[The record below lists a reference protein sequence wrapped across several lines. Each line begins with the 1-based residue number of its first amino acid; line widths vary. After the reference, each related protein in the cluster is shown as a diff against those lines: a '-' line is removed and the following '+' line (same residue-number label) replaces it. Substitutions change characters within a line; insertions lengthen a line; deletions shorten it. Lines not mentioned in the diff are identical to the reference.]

1 MFTDSMDSYLVN
13 LSGYV
18 ETEHDNQHINI
29 LMQASTNFERVGD
42 HAINIMEVAQRI
54 SQDRLELS
62 KSALDELNVVEEA
75 VIEIVDITVEAFRNL
90 DSEKARNIEPLEE
103 VIDDMVVKLKDRHV
117 GRLKKGQCTTAGG
130 MAFIDLI
137 TNLERVA
144 DQCSNVALLIMSHK
158 DSSIIGNYHGYI
170 KELHKG
176 GEVTYDAELAKRKE
190 QYLKRLN
197 DIM

>member
-1 MFTDSMDSYLVN
+1 
-13 LSGYV
+13 
-18 ETEHDNQHINI
+18 
-29 LMQASTNFERVGD
+29 
-42 HAINIMEVAQRI
+42 
-54 SQDRLELS
+54 
-62 KSALDELNVVEEA
+62 
-75 VIEIVDITVEAFRNL
+75 
-90 DSEKARNIEPLEE
+90 
-103 VIDDMVVKLKDRHV
+103 MVVKLKDRHV

-176 GEVTYDAELAKRKE
+176 GDEIYNEEVAKRKK
-190 QYLKRLN
+190 QYLSRLE
-197 DIM
+197 

>member
-1 MFTDSMDSYLVN
+1 
-13 LSGYV
+13 
-18 ETEHDNQHINI
+18 
-29 LMQASTNFERVGD
+29 MQASTNFERVGD

-144 DQCSNVALLIMSHK
+144 DQCSNVALLIMRHK